1 MKVFLSHFLL
11 TLAVI
16 SAASGAF
23 SLKPGDRFPDL
34 GFPSITGG
42 EEKTISTLTDKKL
55 MLHLYASW

>member
-1 MKVFLSHFLL
+1 MKILLYYFLF

-23 SLKPGDRFPDL
+23 SLKLGDRFPDVNL
-34 GFPSITGG
+34 PSITNG
-42 EEKTISTLTDKKL
+42 EKKSISTLTDKKL